1 MRQYLIIFAFSSL
14 SILSFGQTQKSYKV
28 GGYSTLGDFQEN
40 NPNYP
45 DTFIVSQRTTGD
57 IKAWGGNDYK
67 VESKTETTTKK
78 IIKNEIWGIIDN
90 DTLYLNGIRLT
101 GGPIWYSK
109 VEIFGKYCFL
119 RPAFPVAPKIQ
130 KELGL
135 NAPQYGYMF
144 GAVGGA
150 IQGAQ
155 MAVKRIPLIY
165 NISDGH
171 KMLLSKK
178 NILALLEDQPELK
191 SSFMTEQNQDSE
203 ETLLKYLKLL
213 NEK

>member
-1 MRQYLIIFAFSSL
+1 MKKNLIL
-14 SILSFGQTQKSYKV
+14 SIFIFLSLGTFGQTQKNFKA
-28 GGYSTLGDFQEN
+28 GGYSTLGDFLGN
-40 NPNYP
+40 APNYL
-45 DTFIVSQRTTGD
+45 DTFVISKRTTGS
-57 IKAWGGNDYK
+57 IKAWGGNDFK
-67 VESKTETTTKK
+67 VESTTEKTTKK
-78 IIKNEIWGIIDN
+78 NIKNEIWGIVVD
-90 DTLYLNGIRLT
+90 DTLYLNGLKLT
-101 GGPIWYSK
+101 GLIWYSK

-135 NAPQYGYMF
+135 NDPQYGYMF

-165 NISDGH
+165 DLSDGH

-178 NILALLEDQPELK
+178 NILILLETQQELK
-191 SSFMTEQNQDSE
+191 SSFESEQNQDSE
-203 ETLLKYLKLL
+203 VTLLKYLKLL
-213 NEK
+213 NGK

>member
-1 MRQYLIIFAFSSL
+1 MKQYLILAFVSTL
-14 SILSFGQTQKSYKV
+14 SIVSFGQNLSDYKT
-28 GGYSTLGDFQEN
+28 GGYSTLNDFKSN
-40 NPNYP
+40 APNHL
-45 DTFIVSQRTTGD
+45 DTFIVSQRTSGD

-78 IIKNEIWGIIDN
+78 VIKNEIWGIVVN

-101 GGPIWYSK
+101 GLNWYSK
-109 VEIFGKYCFL
+109 VELFGKYCFL
-119 RPAFPVAPKIQ
+119 KPAFPVAPKIQ

-135 NAPQYGYMF
+135 NDPQYGYMF

-165 NISDGH
+165 SISDGQ

-178 NILALLEDQPELK
+178 NILMLLESQPELK
-191 SSFMTEQNQDSE
+191 SSFLSEANQDSE

-213 NEK
+213 NEE